1 MTFGIVGG
9 NEMGSEDHGRHRGA
23 TSVRTLA
30 TVAGINLVGFAV
42 ELGGG
47 LLFGS
52 VALLGDALHMLF
64 DAFAYVLALGAAV
77 VVRRT
82 DPSERWTY
90 GLQRAEPFAAFLNG
104 ILLVPMVAFL
114 VFESYQRYLS
124 PITIDVG
131 MTILFAA
138 GGLIVNLGSI
148 YVLQGGSMSLNER
161 GAYYHLIGDAGASVA
176 VIVSMV
182 VVKITGAVIVDPI
195 TAVVIAVL
203 IVWSAV
209 KLLRESL
216 GIFFQESPVS
226 TTEMKDA
233 IAALKGV
240 EAVRDVHIWAL
251 SSTLRVATVHVTDA
265 ADTLEE
271 REAIQTAVTD
281 LLHAEFGV
289 DHVTVEVRG
298 NDSEFDP
305 VIAHGPN

>member
-1 MTFGIVGG
+1 MVH
-9 NEMGSEDHGRHRGA
+9 EDHGRHHGET

-30 TVAGINLVGFAV
+30 IVAGINLVGFVV
-42 ELGGG
+42 ELTGG

-64 DAFAYVLALGAAV
+64 DAFAYVLAFGAAV

-82 DPSERWTY
+82 EPTERWTY
-90 GLQRAEPFAAFLNG
+90 GLQRVEPFAAFLNG

-114 VFESYQRYLS
+114 AYESYQRYLS
-124 PITIDVG
+124 PITVDVG
-131 MTILFAA
+131 MTILLAS
-138 GGLIVNLGSI
+138 GGLLVNLGSI

-176 VIVSMV
+176 VIVSMIV
-182 VVKITGAVIVDPI
+182 IEFSGATIVDPI
-195 TAVVIAVL
+195 TAVVIAGL

-226 TTEMKDA
+226 TTEIEDA
-233 IAALKGV
+233 IATLDGV
-240 EAVRDVHIWAL
+240 EAVRDVHVWAL
-251 SSTLRVATVHVTDA
+251 SSALQVATVHVTDA

-271 REAIQTAVTD
+271 RERIQAAITD
-281 LLHAEFGV
+281 LLHEEFGA
-289 DHVTVEVRG
+289 DHVTVEARRG
-298 NDSEFDP
+298 GSKFDRVVTHDP
-305 VIAHGPN
+305 V